1 MIRLVFL
8 VNSLRRC
15 GPINQIKYII
25 NNLDQDLFTIKI
37 VTLFSEKENSMID
50 IFEKSKISLVRLNY
64 RNYFDLFLNSK
75 RIYNILNNNFDILHS
90 TGLISDIFAQS
101 KKLKIPSLISVRN
114 YPFEDYPSKFGFL
127 LGAIL
132 SFIHISI
139 LKKTYN
145 IACSK
150 YIKDRLNIHNIKSI
164 VINNGIQVDLSNTYK
179 KQSIKKKIIF
189 PKDKIIF
196 LGIGSLIPR
205 KNFSTILKAFNL
217 ITKNNY
223 QLIILGDGRE
233 LSKLQKI
240 SNKNVFFM
248 GNVNN
253 VKDYIQESDYFI
265 SASFS
270 EGLPNSLLEAASNNL
285 KCIVSNIR
293 PHRELSFKEELL
305 FFDTFDHYS
314 LAKLIEDLLI
324 KKTNTYKINTRK
336 IIINEYSAKN
346 MSNKYQT
353 IYKKLYKAKNG

>member
-1 MIRLVFL
+1 
-8 VNSLRRC
+8 
-15 GPINQIKYII
+15 
-25 NNLDQDLFTIKI
+25 
-37 VTLFSEKENSMID
+37 
-50 IFEKSKISLVRLNY
+50 
-64 RNYFDLFLNSK
+64 
-75 RIYNILNNNFDILHS
+75 
-90 TGLISDIFAQS
+90 
-101 KKLKIPSLISVRN
+101 
-114 YPFEDYPSKFGFL
+114 
-127 LGAIL
+127 
-132 SFIHISI
+132 
-139 LKKTYN
+139 
-145 IACSK
+145 
-150 YIKDRLNIHNIKSI
+150 RLNIHNIKSI